1 MDHKISVIIPA
12 HNEEN
17 YIKKSLHSLKSQTYQ
32 NFETIVVCNGCTDNT
47 EELVRK
53 RSNER
58 LKFFSLP
65 EANVS
70 KARNFGAKLA
80 YGDIFLFLDA
90 DTSLENDALQKIKDQ
105 FTEKQAVATLKSKP
119 DQEKL
124 KYKFALAIK
133 NFYNSTGL
141 YHGCSGA
148 LICRKEDFFK
158 VGGYDPSI
166 IVKEH
171 RKLTLSLEKA
181 TEKKFKCIPS
191 YATTSMRRYKEW
203 GLTKSTLFWAKQWL
217 KDNFGDLSQS
227 DYEKVR

>member
-1 MDHKISVIIPA
+1 MNPKISIIIPA

-17 YIKKSLHSLKSQTYQ
+17 YIKKTLHSLKNQTYQ
-32 NFETIVVCNGCTDNT
+32 DFETIVVCNGCTDQT

-53 RSNER
+53 RANDR

-80 YGDIFLFLDA
+80 YGEIFLFLDA
-90 DTSLENDALQKIKDQ
+90 DTSLEANTLQTVKDQ
-105 FTEKQAVATLKSKP
+105 FDQNQAVATLKSKP
-119 DQEKL
+119 DEDKL
-124 KYKFALAIK
+124 KYNLALAIK

-148 LICRKEDFFK
+148 LICRKEDFWK
-158 VGGYDPSI
+158 VGGYDPNI

-171 RKLTLSLEKA
+171 RKLTLNLKKA
-181 TEKKFKCIPS
+181 TDKGFGCLPA

-203 GLTKSTLFWAKQWL
+203 GLTKATLFWAKQWV
-217 KDNFGDLSQS
+217 KDHFGDLSKS